1 MKANILALLA
11 AALLGTAA
19 AAETVKVGVA
29 SEPYPPFTVPDAAG
43 NWSGWEV
50 DVMNAIC
57 KAEGM
62 DCVVTPVAWDGIIPS
77 LTSGQIDAIMSSM
90 SINEERQKTIDF
102 SDKYYNTP
110 TIVIAAKGSGLAAT
124 DESLKGKILGVQ
136 VSTIH
141 QAYAQAHFPDAQI
154 KAYQTQDEAN
164 QDLVSGRL
172 DAVQADS
179 IALTD
184 FLKTDAGACCESV
197 GAVPDD
203 QAILGKG
210 VGVGVRKGDDAL
222 KAKFDAGIKAI
233 RENGEYDAISK
244 KYFESSIYG
253 S

>member
-1 MKANILALLA
+1 MKTNILALLA
-11 AALLGTAA
+11 AALIGSAA

-43 NWSGWEV
+43 KWSGWEV
-50 DVMNAIC
+50 DIMDAVC

-90 SINEERQKTIDF
+90 SINEEREKTIDF

-110 TIVIAAKGSGLAAT
+110 TIVIAPKNSGLEPT
-124 DESLKGKILGVQ
+124 DESLSGKILGVQ

-141 QAYAQAHFPDAQI
+141 QAYAQKHFPDAQI
-154 KAYQTQDEAN
+154 KSYQTQDEAN

-179 IALTD
+179 IALD
-184 FLKTDAGACCESV
+184 AFLKTDAGSCCESI

-210 VGVGVRKGDDAL
+210 VGVVGCARATT
-222 KAKFDAGIKAI
+222 
-233 RENGEYDAISK
+233 R
-244 KYFESSIYG
+244 
-253 S
+253 